1 MEKSP
6 KKKLLLM
13 FLDVQLDPVHVASKD
28 GKIDTENIFIQFNGL
43 FPSLRARKDFC
54 SKAIFHLFSK
64 LKMKYLFTQNLNI
77 RINIY
82 QEFLPFQPFS
92 QLAYCK
98 TPQLLKSFLD
108 C

>member
-1 MEKSP
+1 MEKSQE
-6 KKKLLLM
+6 KKLLLM

-28 GKIDTENIFIQFNGL
+28 GKTETEDIFIQFNGL
-43 FPSLRARKDFC
+43 FPSLKTRKDFC
-54 SKAIFHLFSK
+54 SKAIFLFFSK
-64 LKMKYLFTQNLNI
+64 LETKYPFTQNLNI
-77 RINIY
+77 NMY

-92 QLAYCK
+92 QQGYCK